1 MIKTWKAVF
10 IDINIFLTDPLL
22 IKTPLR
28 LLILDTFVGP
38 PPTYLA
44 LKSTEKNNR
53 SYRGWLG
60 QHGPCGNTSARPSFL
75 NTGSSFSKSRPSFW
89 FSLKASK
96 TSVECLKSST
106 ERLKGSAL
114 CSETRTQPSVS
125 LKSFYENLVCKKHR
139 ILIGVCVINLF
150 NLNFIKNTCSY
161 SLRQKTSYIP
171 ICWKKKKCR
180 EKRKRFK
187 VNGKFQNWKLI
198 SEALLRVQGSY

>member
-1 MIKTWKAVF
+1 MIKSWKAVF
-10 IDINIFLTDPLL
+10 IDINIFLPDPLL

-114 CSETRTQPSVS
+114 CFETRTQPSVS

-171 ICWKKKKCR
+171 ICWKKKKMH
-180 EKRKRFK
+180 
-187 VNGKFQNWKLI
+187 GKKKEI
-198 SEALLRVQGSY
+198 